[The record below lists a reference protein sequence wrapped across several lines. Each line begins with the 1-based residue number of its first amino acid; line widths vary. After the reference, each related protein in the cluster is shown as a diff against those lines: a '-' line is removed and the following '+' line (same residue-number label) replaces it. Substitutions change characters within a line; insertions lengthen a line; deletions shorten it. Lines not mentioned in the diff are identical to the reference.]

1 MTKNIYIYLLVLIV
15 ATTSCS
21 GLKKIK
27 SSGDATTDAKRLK
40 SKKTPTFIEGLEI
53 TPGSVVKSKHKPTT
67 TKENQNKQDEVN
79 VSSNKVEFS
88 FELQKTYAERLQVDA
103 SYVSNKWLYEKIEE
117 WWATRY
123 CMGGSSKQCIDCSAF
138 TAVIAKD
145 VFNIV
150 LLRTAQQQ
158 YENTTPIPK
167 EELMEGDLVF
177 FHTSNRREVTHVGV
191 YLQNNKFVHAS
202 TSQGVMISDLNDN
215 YWKSKYYA
223 SGRMMTK

>member
-1 MTKNIYIYLLVLIV
+1 MTKHIYFYLFILMV

-27 SSGDATTDAKRLK
+27 SSGDATTDAQRLK
-40 SKKTPTFIEGLEI
+40 SKKAPTFIDGLEI

-67 TKENQNKQDEVN
+67 TKEIQANQPEI
-79 VSSNKVEFS
+79 SATSNKVEYS

-103 SYVSNKWLYEKIEE
+103 SYVSNKWLYEKIDE

-123 CMGGSSKQCIDCSAF
+123 CLGGSTKQCIDCSAF
-138 TAVIAKD
+138 TAVIAKE

-150 LLRTAQQQ
+150 LLRTAQEQ
-158 YENTTPIPK
+158 YQNSTIISK
-167 EELMEGDLVF
+167 EELKEGDLVF

-202 TSQGVMISDLNDN
+202 TSQGVMISDLNES

-223 SGRMMTK
+223 AGRIMNK

>member
-1 MTKNIYIYLLVLIV
+1 MTKYYYIYLFFLAIV
-15 ATTSCS
+15 ATSCS
-21 GLKKIK
+21 SLKKIK
-27 SSGDATTDAKRLK
+27 SSGEATSDAKRLK
-40 SKKTPTFIEGLEI
+40 SRKAPTFIDGLEI
-53 TPGSVVKSKHKPTT
+53 TPGSIVQSKHKPTT
-67 TKENQNKQDEVN
+67 TKESQLKQEEVS
-79 VSSNKVEFS
+79 VSSNKIVYS
-88 FELQKTYAERLQVDA
+88 FELQKVYAERLQVDA

-123 CMGGSSKQCIDCSAF
+123 CLGGSTKQCIDCSAF

-158 YENTTPIPK
+158 YENSTPISK
-167 EELMEGDLVF
+167 EELTEGDLVF
-177 FHTSNRREVTHVGV
+177 FHTSSRREVTHVGV

-202 TSQGVMISDLNDN
+202 TSQGVMISDLNDP

-223 SGRMMTK
+223 SGRIVR

>member
-1 MTKNIYIYLLVLIV
+1 MTKYYYIYLFFLAIV
-15 ATTSCS
+15 ATSCS

-27 SSGDATTDAKRLK
+27 SSGEATSDAKRLK
-40 SKKTPTFIEGLEI
+40 SRKAPTFIDGLEI
-53 TPGSVVKSKHKPTT
+53 TPGSIVQSKHKPTT
-67 TKENQNKQDEVN
+67 TKESQLKQEEVS
-79 VSSNKVEFS
+79 VSSNKIVYS
-88 FELQKTYAERLQVDA
+88 FELQKVYAERLQVDA

-123 CMGGSSKQCIDCSAF
+123 CLGGSTKQCIDCSAF

-158 YENTTPIPK
+158 YENSTPISK
-167 EELMEGDLVF
+167 EELVEGDLVF
-177 FHTSNRREVTHVGV
+177 FHTSSRREVTHVGV

-202 TSQGVMISDLNDN
+202 TSQGVMISDLNDP

-223 SGRMMTK
+223 SGRIVR